1 MTNKIFRRVRF
12 YDTDEMG
19 VAHHANYIRWFENGR
34 VEFLRALG
42 ITLGDMI
49 DDGILFPI
57 IEISAKYFHSAKFDD
72 ELEIETEGVA
82 LTRAKMEFAYK
93 VRRVSDGEIL
103 AEGFSRNVFTSA
115 TTGKITRLPEK
126 FFAKFPA
133 AYSQ

>member
-1 MTNKIFRRVRF
+1 MTHKTYRRVRF

-19 VAHHANYIRWFENGR
+19 VAHHANYLRWFENGR

-57 IEISAKYFHSAKFDD
+57 VEVSAKYFHPAKFDD
-72 ELEIETEGVA
+72 EIEIETTGA
-82 LTRAKMEFAYK
+82 AITRAKWDFSYK

-103 AEGFSRNVFTSA
+103 VEGYSRNVFTSA
-115 TTGKITRLPEK
+115 ATGRITRLPEK
-126 FFAKFPA
+126 YFSKFQTA
-133 AYSQ
+133 

>member
-1 MTNKIFRRVRF
+1 MTHKTYRRVRF

-19 VAHHANYIRWFENGR
+19 VAHHANYLRWFENGR

-57 IEISAKYFHSAKFDD
+57 VEISAKYFHPAKFDD
-72 ELEIETEGVA
+72 EIEIETTGA
-82 LTRAKMEFAYK
+82 AITRAKWDFSYK

-103 AEGFSRNVFTSA
+103 VEGYSRNVFTSA
-115 TTGKITRLPEK
+115 ATGKITRLPEK
-126 FFAKFPA
+126 YFSKFQTA
-133 AYSQ
+133 

>member
-1 MTNKIFRRVRF
+1 MTHKTYRRVRF

-19 VAHHANYIRWFENGR
+19 VAHHANYLRWFENGR

-57 IEISAKYFHSAKFDD
+57 VEISAKYFHPAKFDD
-72 ELEIETEGVA
+72 EIEIETTGA
-82 LTRAKMEFAYK
+82 AITRAKWDFSYK

-103 AEGFSRNVFTSA
+103 VEGYSRNVFTSA
-115 TTGKITRLPEK
+115 ATGKIPRLPEK
-126 FFAKFPA
+126 YFSKFQTA
-133 AYSQ
+133 

>member
-1 MTNKIFRRVRF
+1 MTHKTYRRVRF

-19 VAHHANYIRWFENGR
+19 VAHHANYLRWFENGR

-57 IEISAKYFHSAKFDD
+57 VEVSAKYFHPAKFDD
-72 ELEIETEGVA
+72 EIEIEPPGA
-82 LTRAKMEFAYK
+82 AITRAKWDFSYK

-103 AEGFSRNVFTSA
+103 VEGYSRNVFTSA
-115 TTGKITRLPEK
+115 ATGRITRLPEK
-126 FFAKFPA
+126 YFSKF
-133 AYSQ
+133 

>member
-1 MTNKIFRRVRF
+1 MTHKTYRRVRF

-19 VAHHANYIRWFENGR
+19 VAHHANYLRWFENGR

-57 IEISAKYFHSAKFDD
+57 VEISAKYFHPAKFDD
-72 ELEIETEGVA
+72 EIEIETTGA
-82 LTRAKMEFAYK
+82 AITRAKWDFSYK

-103 AEGFSRNVFTSA
+103 VEGYSRNVFTSA
-115 TTGKITRLPEK
+115 ATGRITRLPEK
-126 FFAKFPA
+126 YFSKFQTA
-133 AYSQ
+133 